1 MVKILRGPRVYY
13 AAGIRTECENCC
25 GKGKFEGRACFYCG
39 GSKKIPQFCPICGEP
54 AVQIE
59 HRGPEVGKGWYVYL
73 CEEHRTKVFEP
84 TKPESTGIINDL
96 FTQKLDSSEG
106 KEKISEYAGTYIRD
120 RLRMVSFARKIEPPK
135 QCTPADQPRSV
146 NPDTLVKIVY
156 VEPQS
161 RASSTTYR
169 STKERILN
177 DLFKS

>member
-96 FTQKLDSSEG
+96 VSIGSLPPVFRCRAPALPIGSVHGSTTQCHGYSL
-106 KEKISEYAGTYIRD
+106 
-120 RLRMVSFARKIEPPK
+120 SFAVDPG
-135 QCTPADQPRSV
+135 
-146 NPDTLVKIVY
+146 
-156 VEPQS
+156 
-161 RASSTTYR
+161 
-169 STKERILN
+169 
-177 DLFKS
+177 